1 MSQHIVYTMY
11 KFVALKRW
19 RELREPLLAVMTAQD
34 IRGTVLLASEGINA
48 TVSGRIDNIAEFM
61 RWLRQQE
68 GLADLEY
75 KQSITDTPPFKR
87 AKVKLRKE
95 IVSMGV
101 PGIDPRHVVG
111 TYVEPEDWNQ
121 LISNPDVLLIDTR
134 NRYEVDVGT
143 FANAVNPQ
151 IDSFREFPDYVKQHL
166 DPAKHRRVAMFC
178 TGGIR
183 CEKSTALLKE
193 QGFAEVYH
201 LKGGVLKYFEEVP
214 QENSLWQGECF
225 VFDDRV
231 AVNHALEAGR
241 YDQCHACRM
250 PITDAHKASPHYE
263 KGISCPHCYAKTAPV
278 DRQRFAQREKQ
289 LTLAKQRGES
299 HLGADAANTLEQ
311 KRVAKRARRRAA
323 QSVTSD

>member
-1 MSQHIVYTMY
+1 MPQHTVYTLY
-11 KFVALKRW
+11 KFVAIERW
-19 RELREPLLAVMTAQD
+19 RELRQPLLAVMTAHQ

-48 TVSGRIDNIAEFM
+48 TVSGRADNIAEFM
-61 RWLRQQE
+61 RWLRGQA

-75 KQSITDTPPFKR
+75 KQSITDKPPFKR

-121 LISNPDVLLIDTR
+121 LISDPEVLLLDTR
-134 NRYEVDVGT
+134 NQYEVEVGT
-143 FANAVNPQ
+143 FAGAVDPHIN
-151 IDSFREFPDYVKQHL
+151 SFREFPDYVKQHL
-166 DPAKHRRVAMFC
+166 DPARHRRVAMFC

-201 LKGGVLKYFEEVP
+201 LKGGILNYFADVP
-214 QENSLWQGECF
+214 QEQSLWRGECF

-250 PITDAHKASPHYE
+250 PITDAHKASPQYE
-263 KGISCPHCYAKTAPV
+263 KGVSCPHCYGKTAAV

-289 LTLAKQRGES
+289 LTLAQQRGEA
-299 HLGADAANTLEQ
+299 HLGADAASTLEQ
-311 KRVAKRARRRAA
+311 KRAAKRARRRAA
-323 QSVTSD
+323 HSVS

>member
-1 MSQHIVYTMY
+1 MSQHTVYTLY
-11 KFVALKRW
+11 KFIAMQHW

-48 TVSGRIDNIAEFM
+48 TVSGRADNIAAFM
-61 RWLRQQE
+61 DWLRGQA

-75 KQSITDTPPFKR
+75 KQSSTDKPPFKR

-101 PGIDPRHVVG
+101 AGIDPRHVVG

-121 LISNPDVLLIDTR
+121 LISDPDVLLIDTR
-134 NRYEVDVGT
+134 NQYEVDVGT

-201 LKGGVLKYFEEVP
+201 LKGGVLKYFEDVP
-214 QENSLWQGECF
+214 QENSLWRGECF

-311 KRVAKRARRRAA
+311 KRVAKRARRKGA
-323 QSVTSD
+323 QSAT